1 MQGAHHRPARSS
13 ARSFFALPSVL
24 ALLAL
29 ALFPVLAHA
38 ESSSGTVYEV
48 EGAVPT
54 IKSEAT
60 TKTPAKEKSATH
72 SKSSNNAA
80 AEGSAVKN
88 GGGQSSKEPGDEA
101 EGESEEGQKSSAGG
115 GTGGGN
121 GNPPKGT
128 GGEGGGSK
136 SGGASKSQNG
146 ISESKELPKTQSGT
160 NVSESSGGSSPVV
173 PILIAVVVL
182 AAISI
187 GVVLYRQRK
196 SGQGPDRRVS
206 SPNAS

>member
-1 MQGAHHRPARSS
+1 M
-13 ARSFFALPSVL
+13 L

-38 ESSSGTVYEV
+38 ESSNEAVYTPV
-48 EGAVPT
+48 VPSVKT
-54 IKSEAT
+54 KEPTSKS
-60 TKTPAKEKSATH
+60 TKENPLNSHE
-72 SKSSNNAA
+72 SSNNAQ

-88 GGGQSSKEPGDEA
+88 GGTEKSVEPE
-101 EGESEEGQKSSAGG
+101 EEEGSGGQKATGGGAGG
-115 GTGGGN
+115 GTGGN
-121 GNPPKGT
+121 HPPTGG
-128 GGEGGGSK
+128 GGEGGGNPSK
-136 SGGASKSQNG
+136 SGGGSQSGDG
-146 ISESKELPKTQSGT
+146 ISNHKAVAHEQPGA

-187 GVVLYRQRK
+187 GVVFYRQRK
-196 SGQGPDRRVS
+196 SGPGPDSRVS